1 MRLLAVD
8 PGELYI
14 GAAVYHGWECLQADT
29 ILGAAEAVDRFWREI
44 EDGRYDV
51 VVSEQWRNFDAQV
64 TWSEVRTVEVIGAL
78 RHKCRQQ
85 QVPFFVQPSA
95 ILRPGRARMAAHG
108 LQVPD
113 LSHIT
118 PAKNR
123 THAENAVVHG
133 AWHLFEVHSPT
144 KENDYV
150 ESMRIPG
157 TPP

>member
-14 GAAVYHGWECLQADT
+14 GAAVYHGWECLNADT
-29 ILGAAEAVDRFWREI
+29 ILGADEAVDRFWREI

-64 TWSEVRTVEVIGAL
+64 TWSEVRTVEVIGSL
-78 RHKCRQQ
+78 RHKCRQSNI
-85 QVPFFVQPSA
+85 PFFCQPST
-95 ILRPGRARMAAHG
+95 ILRPGRARMAAHD
-108 LQVPD
+108 LEIPD
-113 LSHIT
+113 LTHIK

-133 AWHLFEVHSPT
+133 AWHLFEIHFPT
-144 KENDYV
+144 NKDPSINAK
-150 ESMRIPG
+150 SWG
-157 TPP
+157 